1 MTPAE
6 LREKRQHALEAFA
19 IQIAGDGRKDEYFNT
34 SDTLDELDALDKEAI
49 PQNTFYGLV
58 NEMDGYRRLLG
69 SAQGNPARI
78 VMVLDMINALCVR
91 HAEKLEKEI
100 AK

>member
-1 MTPAE
+1 MTPNE
-6 LREKRQHALEAFA
+6 LREKRKDIIKGYFIDQW
-19 IQIAGDGRKDEYFNT
+19 GD
-34 SDTLDELDALDKEAI
+34 SDLDEMCERLEVLDREAL
-49 PQNTFYGLV
+49 PQDTFYDPV
-58 NEMDGYRRLLG
+58 NEMDGYRKLL
-69 SAQGNPARI
+69 SAAQGNPARI

>member
-1 MTPAE
+1 MNADE
-6 LREKRQHALEAFA
+6 LREKRHEIVGSCYVDDWGDSNIDEVLNKLE
-19 IQIAGDGRKDEYFNT
+19 T
-34 SDTLDELDALDKEAI
+34 LDKEAI
-49 PQNTFYGLV
+49 PQNTFYDLV
-58 NEMDGYRRLLG
+58 NEMDGYRKLL
-69 SAQGNPARI
+69 SAAQGNPARI